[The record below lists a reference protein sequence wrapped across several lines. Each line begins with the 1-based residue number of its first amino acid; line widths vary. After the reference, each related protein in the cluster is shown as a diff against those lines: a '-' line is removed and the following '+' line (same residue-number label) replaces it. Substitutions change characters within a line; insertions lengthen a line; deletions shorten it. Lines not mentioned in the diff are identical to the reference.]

1 MPRFLIDNREV
12 QVRQGKT
19 ILAAARKLGI
29 EIPTLCHM
37 DGLGH
42 FTSCMLCVVEDKV
55 SNRLL
60 PSCTAPAAGGMII
73 ETGSDPVKEARRDAL
88 GLLLK
93 EHTGDCK
100 APCTLA
106 CPMHIDIPLAIRQLK
121 EGKADAALHTIKRS
135 AAFPAILSRICSAPC
150 ESACRRGKYD
160 SPVAICLLMGFAAA
174 AGFENKSP
182 YIPPFESPTGK
193 TVAVIGA
200 GLAGLSA
207 CYYLL
212 QLGHS
217 CRLYE
222 QREMP
227 GGTLRYGV
235 SERSLPHSLIDHEI
249 EILTSM
255 GVQFQMKRKVGRDIP
270 LSEIIRSYDAVIIT
284 AGEGARE
291 CAINTSLEMSDQ
303 GIVVSHNSYQA
314 SIDGVFAAGKALQ
327 PRCTLVKAMAHG
339 RAVAV
344 SVHQYL
350 RGEEVIGLRKR
361 FHSHIGRLKDGEI
374 PEFMK
379 EAEDYPGTLPAAG
392 DSHGFSKREAER
404 EAGRCLHCD
413 CRKKESCRLKGY
425 AEEYGVHERFFRGGE
440 RKRYEKIIQHSD
452 VVYEPG
458 KCIKCG
464 ICVRV
469 TEDEGERL
477 GLIFVGR
484 GYDLRIGVPF
494 QDLLSKALEK
504 SAGRCVRACPTGALS
519 FNHTHGEVI

>member
-1 MPRFLIDNREV
+1 
-12 QVRQGKT
+12 
-19 ILAAARKLGI
+19 
-29 EIPTLCHM
+29 M

-60 PSCTAPAAGGMII
+60 PSCTAPAAGGMRI

-88 GLLLK
+88 ELLLK
-93 EHTGDCK
+93 EHAGDCE

-106 CPMHIDIPLAIRQLK
+106 CPMRIDIPLAIRQLK
-121 EGKADAALHTIKRS
+121 EGKAHAALHTIKRS
-135 AAFPAILSRICSAPC
+135 AAFPSILSRICPAPC

-160 SPVAICLLMGFAAA
+160 SPVAICLLMCFAANA
-174 AGFENKSP
+174 DFDKKSP
-182 YIPPFESPTGK
+182 SGK
-193 TVAVIGA
+193 RVAVIGA
-200 GLAGLSA
+200 GPSGLSA
-207 CYYLL
+207 SYYLL
-212 QLGHS
+212 QRGHS
-217 CRLYE
+217 CRVYDE
-222 QREMP
+222 REMP

-235 SERSLPHSLIDHEI
+235 SESPLPHSLIDHEI
-249 EILTSM
+249 EILRSM
-255 GVQFQMKRKVGRDIP
+255 GAQFQMKRKVGKDIP
-270 LSEIIRSYDAVIIT
+270 LSEIIRSHDAVIIA

-291 CAINTSLEMSDQ
+291 CAINISLEISDH
-303 GIVVSHNSYQA
+303 GIEVSHNSYQA

-327 PRCTLVKAMAHG
+327 PGRSLVKAMADG
-339 RAVAV
+339 RKVAE

-350 RGEEVIGLRKR
+350 RGEEVTGLRKR

-374 PEFMK
+374 LEFMK
-379 EAEDYPGTLPAAG
+379 EAEDYPRTLPGAG
-392 DSHGFSKREAER
+392 GSHGLSKGEAGK

-425 AEEYGVHERFFRGGE
+425 AEEYGVHGRSFRGGE

-469 TEDEGERL
+469 TADEGERL
-477 GLIFVGR
+477 GLAFVGR
-484 GYDLRIGVPF
+484 GYELRIGVPF

-504 SAGRCVRACPTGALS
+504 SADRCVHACPTGALS
-519 FNHTHGEVI
+519 FNPTHREVI